1 MEKCKSGKTSQPG
14 DVKGGTKKEQT
25 KKRVIHIPSI
35 SILTLEEFNEIP
47 KYMKGSL
54 FCTKNICYSGWLFGI
69 IINENFLYFNE
80 DILIVKSLTLQ

>member
-14 DVKGGTKKEQT
+14 DVKGGTTKEQT

-54 FCTKNICYSGWLFGI
+54 FCKKIYVIQDGCL
-69 IINENFLYFNE
+69 ELNFLYFNE